1 MSFSRKRAALA
12 CTFCRSRK
20 RRCDAQKPS
29 CAHCRE
35 LEVECHYDDLPSQ
48 RIDTSGG
55 TREILNRLHD
65 IEAILQTQSH
75 QISDINKFHT
85 DARPVPKASS
95 PGNAWTLSREP
106 PNATMASPWSFFGL
120 ETQSNLPELPPL
132 TIPVKHKTS
141 SSYLLSLPPVK
152 SLIGEYPTDV
162 FFQLE
167 SRAHLPPELSCETW
181 PTPIPSIEIERDLA
195 TNLVSTFFASAHHA
209 HPILDPGGFEDI
221 FSRFLENGPDSSI
234 ASALCMVVL
243 ALGAVAA
250 SRPDTHAFLHSPPG
264 MAYIQHALPTLLSQS
279 AWSFSCCLMLP
290 QALVLASVYFA
301 YIVRPLQ
308 SWRLIYSATTLIQ
321 FKLSGIDSQ
330 QKEPWWRENLIR
342 LFWSCFLIE
351 CDRLAELELP
361 RSGLQQLTD
370 EISLP
375 ECTNLGMMQST
386 CYLAEISIRRLLNRV
401 HNSLYPSKNHGLTLS
416 STSLATPEEF
426 SMDDI
431 SSMSAVCDELHSQLE
446 LWHSSIPEDI
456 RPKLNSEPSMQESN
470 DRQAILRI
478 RYFAAR
484 HIIYRPFV
492 LFLVT
497 HDVTCISHDIVKKA
511 GICIESCRRYIHSTT
526 RILKQPSQYTWTFSL
541 SSLGAIVILTL
552 ASLNPALQH
561 LVTDIDALQSLALN
575 NIRPWAFSSL
585 EAVITILEDVQKKQ
599 RLFKRMY

>member
-1 MSFSRKRAALA
+1 MMIYPPRGSCRLTIHGRMSSYK
-12 CTFCRSRK
+12 
-20 RRCDAQKPS
+20 D
-29 CAHCRE
+29 
-35 LEVECHYDDLPSQ
+35 
-48 RIDTSGG
+48 RIDTTGG
-55 TREILNRLHD
+55 TREILSRLRD
-65 IEAILQTQSH
+65 IEAMLKTQSY
-75 QISDINKFHT
+75 QISDIKKSHIGAHAVPDASPPGHT
-85 DARPVPKASS
+85 SAAIAGDV
-95 PGNAWTLSREP
+95 
-106 PNATMASPWSFFGL
+106 PNATMPSPWAFSGL
-120 ETQSNLPELPPL
+120 DIQPTLPELPPL

-152 SLIGEYPTDV
+152 SLIGEYPTDL
-162 FFQLE
+162 FFLLE
-167 SRAHLPPELSCETW
+167 SRAHLPRSCHSRHGQYQN
-181 PTPIPSIEIERDLA
+181 P
-195 TNLVSTFFASAHHA
+195 HHD

-234 ASALCMVVL
+234 ESALCMAVL

-250 SRPDTHAFLHSPPG
+250 SPPDAHAFLHSPPG
-264 MAYIQHALPTLLSQS
+264 MEYMQHAMPTLLSQS
-279 AWSFSCCLMLP
+279 AWSVSCSLMLP

-308 SWRLIYSATTLIQ
+308 SWRLIYSATTIIQ
-321 FKLSGIDSQ
+321 FKLSGIDRE
-330 QKEPWWRENLIR
+330 QKEAWWRESLIR

-361 RSGLQQLTD
+361 RSGLQHLMD
-370 EISLP
+370 DISLP

-401 HNSLYPSKNHGLTLS
+401 HNSLYPSKRRGLMLS
-416 STSLATPEEF
+416 STTLTTPDEF

-431 SSMSAVCDELHSQLE
+431 SSMSAVCDELHLQLE
-446 LWHSSIPEDI
+446 MWHSSIPDSI
-456 RPKLNSEPSMQESN
+456 RPKLNIEASMQESN

-497 HDVTCISHDIVKKA
+497 HDVTCISQDIVEKA
-511 GICIESCRRYIHSTT
+511 GICIESCRCYIHSTT
-526 RILKQPSQYTWTFSL
+526 RILKHPSQYTWTFSL

-561 LVTDIDALQSLALN
+561 LVTDIDALQTLALN

-599 RLFKRMY
+599 RLFTRMNC

>member
-1 MSFSRKRAALA
+1 MSSHK
-12 CTFCRSRK
+12 
-20 RRCDAQKPS
+20 D
-29 CAHCRE
+29 
-35 LEVECHYDDLPSQ
+35 

-55 TREILNRLHD
+55 TREILTRLHE
-65 IEAILQTQSH
+65 IEAMLKNQSH
-75 QISDINKFHT
+75 QISEIREPHIG
-85 DARPVPKASS
+85 AHAVPKALP
-95 PGNAWTLSREP
+95 PGRISALARER
-106 PNATMASPWSFFGL
+106 PNATMPSPWSFSGL
-120 ETQSNLPELPPL
+120 DIQPNLPELPPL

-141 SSYLLSLPPVK
+141 SSYLLSLPSVK
-152 SLIGEYPTDV
+152 SLIGEYPTDL
-162 FFQLE
+162 FFMLE
-167 SRAHLPPELSCETW
+167 SRAHLPPELSFERW
-181 PTPIPSIEIERDLA
+181 PSVPEPSIEIENDLA
-195 TNLVSTFFASAHHA
+195 TNLVSIFFASAHHN
-209 HPILDPGGFEDI
+209 HPILDPGRFQDI
-221 FSRFLENGPDSSI
+221 FSGFLENGPDSSI
-234 ASALCMVVL
+234 ESTLCMVVL
-243 ALGAVAA
+243 ALGAVAGLPSDA
-250 SRPDTHAFLHSPPG
+250 HAFLHSPPG
-264 MAYIQHALPTLLSQS
+264 MEYMQHAMPTLLSQS
-279 AWSFSCCLMLP
+279 AWSFSSSLVLP

-308 SWRLIYSATTLIQ
+308 SWRLIYSATTIIQ

-330 QKEPWWRENLIR
+330 QKEPWWRESLIR

-401 HNSLYPSKNHGLTLS
+401 HNSLYPSKKHGLTLS
-416 STSLATPEEF
+416 STTLTTPEEF

-431 SSMSAVCDELHSQLE
+431 SSMSAVCDELRSQLE
-446 LWHSSIPEDI
+446 LWHSSIPDSI
-456 RPKLNSEPSMQESN
+456 RPKLNIEASMQESD

-492 LFLVT
+492 LFIVT
-497 HDVTCISHDIVKKA
+497 HDFTCISHDIVEKA
-511 GICIESCRRYIHSTT
+511 GICIESCRCYVHSTT
-526 RILKQPSQYTWTFSL
+526 RILKHPSQYTWTFSL

-561 LVTDIDALQSLALN
+561 LVADIDALQSLALN

-599 RLFKRMY
+599 RLFTRMNR

>member
-1 MSFSRKRAALA
+1 MMIHPPRGLCWFTIYGRMSSHR
-12 CTFCRSRK
+12 
-20 RRCDAQKPS
+20 D
-29 CAHCRE
+29 
-35 LEVECHYDDLPSQ
+35 

-55 TREILNRLHD
+55 AREILGRLHD
-65 IEAILQTQSH
+65 IEAILKAQSH
-75 QISDINKFHT
+75 QISNITKFQNGAHDVPETSPPGHT
-85 DARPVPKASS
+85 SASARE
-95 PGNAWTLSREP
+95 L
-106 PNATMASPWSFFGL
+106 PNATMSSPWSFAGL
-120 ETQSNLPELPPL
+120 DMQPNLPELPPL

-152 SLIGEYPTDV
+152 SLIGEYPTDL
-162 FFQLE
+162 FFLLE
-167 SRAHLPPELSCETW
+167 SRAHLPQELSFETW
-181 PTPIPSIEIERDLA
+181 AVPKLSMDIERDLA
-195 TNLVSTFFASAHHA
+195 TNLVSIFFASAHHD
-209 HPILDPGGFEDI
+209 HPILDPGEFEEI
-221 FSRFLENGPDSSI
+221 FSQFLENGPDSSTT
-234 ASALCMVVL
+234 SALCMVVL

-250 SRPDTHAFLHSPPG
+250 SPPDAHAFLHSPPG
-264 MAYIQHALPTLLSQS
+264 MQYMQHAMPTLLSQS
-279 AWSFSCCLMLP
+279 AWSFSCSIVLP

-308 SWRLIYSATTLIQ
+308 SWRLIYSATTIIQ
-321 FKLSGIDSQ
+321 FKLSGIDTH
-330 QKEPWWRENLIR
+330 QKEPWWRESLIR

-401 HNSLYPSKNHGLTLS
+401 HNSLYPNKKHVLALS
-416 STSLATPEEF
+416 STTLATPEEF
-426 SMDDI
+426 SIDDI
-431 SSMSAVCDELHSQLE
+431 SSMSAVCDELRSQLE
-446 LWHSSIPEDI
+446 LWHSSIPEI
-456 RPKLNSEPSMQESN
+456 FRPKLNIEASVRESN

-497 HDVTCISHDIVKKA
+497 HDITCISHDIIEKA
-511 GICIESCRRYIHSTT
+511 GICIESCRCYIHSTA
-526 RILKQPSQYTWTFSL
+526 RILKNPSQYTWTFSL

-599 RLFKRMY
+599 RLFTRMNC